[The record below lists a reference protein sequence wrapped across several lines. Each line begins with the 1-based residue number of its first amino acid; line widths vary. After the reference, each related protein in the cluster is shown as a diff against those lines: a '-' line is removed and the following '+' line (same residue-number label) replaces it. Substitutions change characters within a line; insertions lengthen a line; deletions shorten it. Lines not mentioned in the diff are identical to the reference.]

1 MAKQKSKLTA
11 PGGGAANEGHTT
23 ITGTF
28 NGKIDDA
35 SFQAPDIPNQPW
47 MADPII
53 FAGVSFRGDGERP
66 GVYFRLK
73 FSDFMN
79 VWHEI
84 EVSRVDCFMNFPS
97 VLARLVNL
105 GYCMDIT
112 NPEAVK
118 QIQRRLTLMRID
130 PKVMKEF
137 IKKAQAA
144 SSSTET
150 RPVN

>member
-11 PGGGAANEGHTT
+11 PGGGAANEVPTK
-23 ITGTF
+23 ITGVF
-28 NGKIDDA
+28 NEKIDNA
-35 SFQAPDIPNQPW
+35 GFQAPDIPNQPW
-47 MADPII
+47 MADPIN
-53 FAGVSFRGDGERP
+53 FVGVTFRGDGERP
-66 GVYFRLK
+66 GVYYRLE
-73 FSDFMN
+73 FPDFMN
-79 VWHEI
+79 VWHAI
-84 EVSRVDCFMNFPS
+84 EVSRADCFMNFPS